1 MDKHPN
7 VFLPFGTVYA
17 QIFAPA
23 GRSQS
28 FFHLGFISQLSF
40 CISEG
45 YRSHR
50 GLDKRK
56 GQLFKNSVFHPAQP
70 RYCNCKGA
78 AICAQRSL
86 RPTTH
91 KFHNLDF
98 CSASTPSRIII
109 TIYEQ
114 HLGVLTSFTSS
125 GGLDTKF
132 EAF

>member
-86 RPTTH
+86 RPTGR
-91 KFHNLDF
+91 KFHDWISVLLLLLL
-98 CSASTPSRIII
+98 RIII
-109 TIYEQ
+109 TFYRAASE
-114 HLGVLTSFTSS
+114 GVNIFH
-125 GGLDTKF
+125 
-132 EAF
+132 